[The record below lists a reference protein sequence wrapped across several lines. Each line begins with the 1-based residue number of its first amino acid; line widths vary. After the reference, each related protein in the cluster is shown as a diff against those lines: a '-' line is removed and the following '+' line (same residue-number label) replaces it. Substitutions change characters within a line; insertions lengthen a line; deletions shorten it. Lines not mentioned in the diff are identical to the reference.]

1 MHGLFSIPVPLSG
14 DWLLR
19 AQLEGHGPSW
29 WAVSPVLIL
38 VLYLCFS
45 VGVILYEKFT
55 GAEVEKELNQMFKI
69 LCISA
74 NKKAGVLEQELRG
87 LDFGPVSSVILS
99 ESFKLSGEDGLND
112 LVCSLNFQ
120 SYYSK

>member
-1 MHGLFSIPVPLSG
+1 MCL
-14 DWLLR
+14 
-19 AQLEGHGPSW
+19 
-29 WAVSPVLIL
+29 
-38 VLYLCFS
+38 S

-55 GAEVEKELNQMFKI
+55 RAEVEKELNQMFKI
-69 LCISA
+69 LCISG